1 MAPRFALLLPA
12 ALLSA
17 CAASG
22 DYPSLAPR
30 ATEYTLSGRP
40 LPACLVRQGG
50 AATPTQSEPD
60 GPVEPDHQ
68 LRERIEAL
76 LGEAR
81 RGQSEFAAVL
91 PAAEAAARGA
101 GAAETESWIA
111 AQQQISRLEAARV
124 KTQDALA
131 ELERLALACQN
142 NPKSHPE
149 DLQRVTVATEE
160 VRALAGAH
168 QSELDRL
175 SLSLRAP

>member
-1 MAPRFALLLPA
+1 MPPRYALVLPFALV
-12 ALLSA
+12 SA
-17 CAASG
+17 CTARG
-22 DYPSLAPR
+22 DFPSLAPR

-40 LPACLVRQGG
+40 LPACMVRQGT
-50 AATPTQSEPD
+50 AVAPAQPEPD
-60 GPVEPDHQ
+60 GPIQPDLQ

-91 PAAEAAARGA
+91 PAAAAAARGA

-131 ELERLALACQN
+131 ELERLALACHN
-142 NPKSHPE
+142 NPRTHPE
-149 DLQRVTVATEE
+149 DLQRVSAATEE
-160 VRALAGAH
+160 VRALAAAQ